1 MVSPWVM
8 GHHHHH
14 HGHSHGHHSH
24 GHADAPVTCPQ
35 EYARLVRMASYAS
48 VTVALILV
56 LAKGAAWW
64 VSDSLSMLSSV
75 TDSLFD
81 MVTSAV
87 NFIAVR
93 YALKPP
99 DEDHRYGHTGI
110 EDIAGLA
117 QFLFIVGSM
126 VVIVLQSVERLFHPQ
141 PLQHEMLGIAVTVAA
156 IVLTSGLVSFQ
167 TYVARKTRSLVIASD
182 RMHYA
187 SDVLFNLG
195 VLLAFGCSYFWETQW
210 ADPAFA
216 LAIAAVVLYHTR
228 EIGVRAF
235 NNLMNREMPE
245 EDKERIREA
254 IRSIAEIERYHTLK
268 TRYLGAKAIV
278 QFRVDLSRALSF
290 EAAHAVTHRLE
301 VAIMELFPGAEVIVH
316 ADPV

>member
-1 MVSPWVM
+1 M
-8 GHHHHH
+8 GMHHHHGHGHH
-14 HGHSHGHHSH
+14 HGHSH
-24 GHADAPVTCPQ
+24 APGAMCMT
-35 EYARLVRMASYAS
+35 EYGRLVRLASYAS
-48 VTVALILV
+48 VAVALSLV
-56 LAKGAAWW
+56 LGKGFAWW
-64 VSDSLSMLSSV
+64 VSDSLSMLSSL

-81 MVTSAV
+81 MVTSVV

-126 VVIVLQSVERLFHPQ
+126 LVICLQSVERLFNPE
-141 PLQHEMLGIAVTVAA
+141 PLQQEILGMGVTLVA
-156 IVLTSGLVSFQ
+156 IVMTSALVAFQ

-187 SDVLFNLG
+187 SDLLFNLG
-195 VLLAFGCSYFWETQW
+195 VLMAFGCSYFLEAQW

-216 LAIAAVVLYHTR
+216 LVIAGVVLYHTR
-228 EIGVRAF
+228 DIGIRAF
-235 NNLMNREMPE
+235 DNLMNREMPE
-245 EDKERIREA
+245 DDKERIREA
-254 IRSIAEIERYHTLK
+254 IRSISEIQRYHTLK

-278 QFRVDLSRALSF
+278 QLRIDLSRELSF
-290 EAAHAVTHRLE
+290 ESAHEVTHRLE
-301 VAIMELFPGAEVIVH
+301 MAIAGVFPDAEVIVH
-316 ADPV
+316 ADPA